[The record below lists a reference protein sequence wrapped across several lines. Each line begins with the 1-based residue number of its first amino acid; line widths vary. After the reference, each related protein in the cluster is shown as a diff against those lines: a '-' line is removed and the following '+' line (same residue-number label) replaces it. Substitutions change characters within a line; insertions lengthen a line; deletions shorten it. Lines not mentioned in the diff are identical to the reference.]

1 MQAAGAG
8 RSDMADRGS
17 TQMEVPVDES
27 LWKEE
32 DEGLKW
38 SLNTEMEVPI
48 VDTAADWR
56 VKCRERPEKG

>member
-1 MQAAGAG
+1 
-8 RSDMADRGS
+8 
-17 TQMEVPVDES
+17 MEVPVDES

-32 DEGLKW
+32 DEGLEW

-56 VKCRERPEKG
+56 AKCRERPEKG